1 VIVRI
6 IGGLVAA
13 SLAAMALAGCASAP
27 QPTPTPTPT
36 QTALASPLTA
46 EEAWDSL
53 AEIAY
58 NSCQTSY
65 DGLVEEDIEGPNTG
79 KLKIRLTFEQAGE
92 NSFAYKLPNGDV
104 GMLDAGQYYA
114 CEARYL
120 LSSFELADGTTYS
133 YSPPPYSAD
142 WPITV
147 SFDHVTA
154 TYLTT
159 QIVDGN
165 QRNLVYTVED
175 EVFSLVENAVEGS
188 KTTLTFGLPDAATT
202 AIVNDFYFDMYGY

>member
-1 VIVRI
+1 MISKT
-6 IGGLVAA
+6 IGGLIAA
-13 SLAAMALAGCASAP
+13 SLAVMALTGCTGNG
-27 QPTPTPTPT
+27 QPTPTPT

-46 EEAWDSL
+46 EEAWDSF

-58 NSCQTSY
+58 KSCQTSY
-65 DGLVEEDIEGPNTG
+65 DGLVEEDIEGPNIG

-92 NSFAYKLPNGDV
+92 NSFAYKLPNGAV
-104 GMLDAGQYYA
+104 GMLNADQYYA
-114 CEARYL
+114 CEARKL
-120 LSSFELADGTTYS
+120 LSGFELADGTTYD

-159 QIVDGN
+159 QIVEGN
-165 QRNLVYTVED
+165 QRKLAYTVED
-175 EVFSLVENAVEGS
+175 EVFSLVENLVEGS

-202 AIVNDFYFDMYGY
+202 AIVNDFYNEMYGN

>member
-1 VIVRI
+1 VISKT
-6 IGGLVAA
+6 IGGLIAA
-13 SLAAMALAGCASAP
+13 SLAVVALTGCTGNG
-27 QPTPTPTPT
+27 QPTPTPT

-46 EEAWDSL
+46 EEAWDSF

-58 NSCQTSY
+58 NSCQTAY

-114 CEARYL
+114 CEARHL

-202 AIVNDFYFDMYGY
+202 AIVKDFYFDMYGY